1 MGLGFELGLGLGLG
15 LGWRRRWKWRW
26 KWAPTRARA
35 REGSGRVSLRG
46 AGAGGRCG
54 VAGAIERWGAP
65 QHELV
70 EPGGELLPGRLATHG
85 QRFRDLERLGSQLAH
100 GSKLRVRSLQGKRL
114 GAADDLVV
122 DAPCHDAPS
131 RQVELPLLEAGQLVE
146 RCAARR
152 QRELAKLERGQ
163 ERERDLQLLLPVL
176 HLRLDHAV
184 GAVRV
189 LPTALCSHQGGLA
202 HGASI
207 APPFLLL
214 PDLRRAGGVRGRS
227 GHGARVTGGNG
238 WEGKVWGG
246 GELTVPNTEPSKHAP
261 RMAATEMTESRFS
274 VRATS
279 TTGQT
284 VRMSRQLLVWR
295 REAGRSAGWR

>member
-1 MGLGFELGLGLGLG
+1 MPAQCRVHLLLQRTLQDGLLAHGTVAA
-15 LGWRRRWKWRW
+15 RRPARLQPLLDALAVEDVAARQH
-26 KWAPTRARA
+26 RARA
-35 REGSGRVSLRG
+35 VVV
-46 AGAGGRCG
+46 
-54 VAGAIERWGAP
+54 VAGDADGA

-70 EPGGELLPGRLATHG
+70 EPGGELFPGRLATHG

-114 GAADDLVV
+114 GATNDLVV
-122 DAPCHDAPS
+122 DAPCHVPPS
-131 RQVELPLLEAGQLVE
+131 RQVELPLLKAGQLVE

-189 LPTALCSHQGGLA
+189 LPTFRRSHNGGLA
-202 HGASI
+202 RGASV

-214 PDLRRAGGVRGRS
+214 PDRAEHRAEQAGAEDG
-227 GHGARVTGGNG
+227 GHGDDAV
-238 WEGKVWGG
+238 
-246 GELTVPNTEPSKHAP
+246 
-261 RMAATEMTESRFS
+261 
-274 VRATS
+274 
-279 TTGQT
+279 
-284 VRMSRQLLVWR
+284 
-295 REAGRSAGWR
+295 